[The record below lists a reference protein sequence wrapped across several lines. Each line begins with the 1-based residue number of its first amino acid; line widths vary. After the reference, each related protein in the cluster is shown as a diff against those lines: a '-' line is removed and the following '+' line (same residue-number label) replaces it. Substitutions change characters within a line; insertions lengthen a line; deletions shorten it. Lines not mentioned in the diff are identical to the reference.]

1 MNELLEFAGKYKL
14 FVYVSWILAG
24 ISSLVS
30 VIPFWYIWEI
40 LCSVMFS
47 AGVEDVPRYGV
58 YALAFSVCSIL
69 VYIAGLMCSHLAAF
83 RIASNIR
90 IKLLAHVSRLP
101 LGVIDDKGT
110 GRLRRIITDTSG
122 MAETYLAHQLPD
134 KYGALSLS
142 LGLVVMLV
150 WVDWRVAIVSL
161 APVVLG
167 FVVMSMMTGKS
178 MQRKL
183 TEYHSAL
190 NAMSNEAVEYIR
202 GIPVVKTFGQT
213 IYTFTR
219 FKKSIDDYEHWTTSY
234 TNELRRPMMLFT
246 LAVNGAFVFLTAWGV
261 WAVFRREVSDEFVR
275 NYVLAVILSPLITV
289 SLMRTMRQNE
299 NEMTA
304 LDALSRVNEI
314 LSLHELPEAQ
324 ESLKPEGSDVSINDV
339 SFSYGKGRRTNTLS
353 HITLN
358 VKAGQVLA
366 LVGASGSGK
375 STLAKLIARFYDA
388 DEGTITIGG
397 QDIRRVKNSDLMKMI
412 AIVFQDSRLIK
423 GSILDNVRMSRPNAS
438 REEVMNALTLAQCD
452 EVIAKLPDGI
462 DTLTG
467 SEGVY
472 LSGGET
478 QRLAVA
484 RAILKDSP
492 VIILDE
498 ATAFADPDN
507 EHKMQAALRNLAAD
521 KTVIMIAHRLST
533 VKDADIIAVLDEG
546 RVIETGKFTEL
557 VEKGGAFAKM
567 WKDYQTSLTWKIK
580 GEEQCGG

>member
-1 MNELLEFAGKYKL
+1 
-14 FVYVSWILAG
+14 
-24 ISSLVS
+24 
-30 VIPFWYIWEI
+30 
-40 LCSVMFS
+40 MFS

-375 STLAKLIARFYDA
+375 STLSKLIARFYDA